1 MMMKEM
7 KECRT
12 VEEITEQNLVVQ
24 QLDTAI
30 EKNEG
35 DVLIHKVLR
44 LNLISHEQNKDN
56 FGEVKKF
63 VRLSLKNPS
72 LLWLFRYK
80 TVSTIT
86 AILAGSLSIYVILR
100 LIEITIGLEKIIES
114 VLLP

>member
-1 MMMKEM
+1 MKER

-63 VRLSLKNPS
+63 VKISLKNPS
-72 LLWLFRYK
+72 LLWLFRYR
-80 TVSTIT
+80 TRNTIAAVLT
-86 AILAGSLSIYVILR
+86 GFLSIYVILR
-100 LIEITIGLEKIIES
+100 LLEITIGFEKLIES
-114 VLLP
+114 VMLP